1 MKLALVQA
9 TVSFFRSIQICLGVV
24 TVALFA
30 TVVLGSLGVWTGL
43 GILLCQIP
51 ISLLKGKANG

>member
-1 MKLALVQA
+1 MREVAQA
-9 TVSFFRSIQICLGVV
+9 TIGFFKAIQICLGVV

-51 ISLLKGKANG
+51 ISLLKGMENG